1 MDGAIEFISAGSLST
16 NIDGDGSMKEKM
28 IKDPIHNYIDLH
40 PAAVAIVDTP
50 QFQRLRDLGQLGTVY
65 NGTRSRIPPSPGPQS
80 PQPTSHKVSFN
91 IHI

>member
-50 QFQRLRDLGQLGTVY
+50 QFQRLRDLGQLGTQIIIY
-65 NGTRSRIPPSPGPQS
+65 FHIGTRSRIPQS
-80 PQPTSHKVSFN
+80 QS
-91 IHI
+91 